1 MDQDRCLFDNSD
13 HCKCADTNDNL
24 GVISY
29 SRFKTVKVKSEN
41 MEDVLHT
48 TKLETLPSSAVL
60 KTQDTCIS
68 RNTWLPYWEM
78 ILN

>member
-1 MDQDRCLFDNSD
+1 MDQERCLFDNSD
-13 HCKCADTNDNL
+13 HCKCADADTNDNL
-24 GVISY
+24 GFISY
-29 SRFKTVKVKSEN
+29 TRIKTVKVKSKN

-68 RNTWLPYWEM
+68 RNT
-78 ILN
+78 

>member
-29 SRFKTVKVKSEN
+29 TRLKTVKVKSKSMEN
-41 MEDVLHT
+41 VLHT
-48 TKLETLPSSAVL
+48 TKLETLPSSVVF
-60 KTQDTCIS
+60 KTQDTFIS
-68 RNTWLPYWEM
+68 RHT
-78 ILN
+78 

>member
-29 SRFKTVKVKSEN
+29 TRLKTVKVKSKSMEN
-41 MEDVLHT
+41 VLHT
-48 TKLETLPSSAVL
+48 TKLETLPSSVVL
-60 KTQDTCIS
+60 KTQDTFIS
-68 RNTWLPYWEM
+68 RHT
-78 ILN
+78 